1 MDAVQLKTVIMAGGK
16 GTRIAPVAPDIP
28 KPMIPLHG
36 KPVLEHQIECLKRY
50 GLRDIIIIL
59 GHLGHIIRDHFGDG
73 SRLGCGIHYYQESDP
88 LGTAGALF
96 EIEPELTGDFVL
108 LNGDIIF
115 DIDFTRLINF
125 HKNNNSDVTIVA
137 HPNNHPFDST
147 LLVTDEGDRVTGL
160 LNREDPR
167 QYYKNLVN
175 SGIQLVNTRILSSY
189 RAVSSIPAGVSPGKT
204 DLDRDILKK
213 TIPLNRIYAYRTP
226 EYIKDMGVPDR
237 YRQVSSDIEKG
248 IVSGRNLALPQKAV
262 FLDRDGTIN
271 RLNGFISRPGQ
282 FELLD
287 GVAEAVRGINGSGFL
302 AIVISNQPVI
312 ARGEASFEDLRL
324 IHNKMETELG
334 RQGAFIDDIFFCPHH
349 PDKGFPGE
357 RAELKIDCECRKPK
371 PGLILKAAAR
381 YNINP
386 AESFMVG
393 DSLTDIRAGNLAG
406 CKSVLLSEKPDK
418 SSEFSCL
425 NLLDFFKSFISPGRL
440 QNRNP
445 ETAPSGK

>member
-1 MDAVQLKTVIMAGGK
+1 MAGGK

-36 KPVLEHQIECLKRY
+36 KPILEHQIECLKRY
-50 GLRDIIIIL
+50 GLRDIIIVL
-59 GHLGHIIRDHFGDG
+59 GHLGHVIRDHFGDG
-73 SRLGCGIHYYQESDP
+73 SRFGCAIRYYQESDP

-96 EIEPELTGDFVL
+96 EIEPELTDDFVL

-115 DIDFTRLINF
+115 DIDFTRLVDF
-125 HKNNNSDVTIVA
+125 HKNSNSDVTVVA

-147 LLVTDEGDRVTGL
+147 LLVTDDGDRVTGL
-160 LNREDPR
+160 IDRDEPR
-167 QYYKNLVN
+167 QYYRNLVN
-175 SGIQLVNTRILSSY
+175 SGIQLINKRILSSY
-189 RAVSSIPAGVSPGKT
+189 RTVSAIPAGVSAGKT
-204 DLDRDILKK
+204 DLDRDILKRL
-213 TIPLNRIYAYRTP
+213 IPLNRIYAYRTP
-226 EYIKDMGVPDR
+226 EYIRDMGTPDR

-248 IVSGRNLALPQKAV
+248 IVGQRSLMFSQKAV

-271 RLNGFISRPGQ
+271 RLNGFISRAGQ

-287 GVAEAVRGINGSGFL
+287 GVAEAIRGINGSGFL

-334 RQGAFIDDIFFCPHH
+334 KQGAFIDDIFFGPHH
-349 PDKGFPGE
+349 PGKGFPGE

-371 PGLILKAAAR
+371 PGLILKAAAK
-381 YNINP
+381 YNIDP

-393 DSLTDIRAGNLAG
+393 DSLIDVQAGNLAG
-406 CKSVLLSEKPDK
+406 CRSVLLSEKPDGN
-418 SSEFSCL
+418 SEFSCPS
-425 NLLDFFKSFISPGRL
+425 LLDFFRSFISPEPGWF
-440 QNRNP
+440 QNPNP
-445 ETAPSGK
+445 EAALSGK

>member
-1 MDAVQLKTVIMAGGK
+1 MDTIQLKTVIMAGGK
-16 GTRIAPVAPDIP
+16 GTRIASVASDIP

-36 KPVLEHQIECLKRY
+36 KPILEHQIECLKRY

-59 GHLGHIIRDHFGDG
+59 GHLGHVIRDYFGDG
-73 SRLGCGIHYYQESDP
+73 SRFGCGIRYYQESSP

-96 EIEPELTGDFVL
+96 EIESELTGDFVL
-108 LNGDIIF
+108 LNGDLIF
-115 DIDFTRLINF
+115 DIDFIRLVDF
-125 HKNNNSDVTIVA
+125 HKRSNSDATVVA

-160 LNREDPR
+160 LDKEKPG

-175 SGIQLVNTRILSSY
+175 SGIQLINKRLLSSY
-189 RAVSSIPAGVSPGKT
+189 RGLSSIPADLSPGRT

-213 TIPLNRIYAYRTP
+213 TIPLNRVYAYRTP
-226 EYIKDMGVPDR
+226 EYIKDMGTPDR
-237 YRQVSSDIEKG
+237 CGEAASDIKNG
-248 IVSGRNLALPQKAV
+248 LVSRRNLSLPQKAV

-271 RLNGFISRPGQ
+271 RSNGFIVQPEQ

-287 GVAEAVRGINGSGFL
+287 GAAEAIRGINGSGFL
-302 AIVISNQPVI
+302 VIVASNQPVI

-334 RQGAFIDDIFFCPHH
+334 KRGAFIDDIFFCPHH

-357 RAELKIDCECRKPK
+357 REELKINCECRKPK
-371 PGLILKAAAR
+371 PGLILKAAAK
-381 YNINP
+381 YNIDL

-393 DSLTDIRAGNLAG
+393 DSLTDVQAGKLAG
-406 CKSVLLSEKPDK
+406 CRSVLLSEKPDK
-418 SSEFSCL
+418 SIELSSPS
-425 NLLDFFKSFISPGRL
+425 LLDFFQSFISPEAVSKG
-440 QNRNP
+440 
-445 ETAPSGK
+445 

>member
-1 MDAVQLKTVIMAGGK
+1 MDVVQLKTVIMAGGK
-16 GTRIAPVAPDIP
+16 GTRIASVASDIP
-28 KPMIPLHG
+28 KPMIPLQG
-36 KPVLEHQIECLKRY
+36 KPILEHQIECLKRY
-50 GLRDIIIIL
+50 GLGDIVIIL

-73 SRLGCGIHYYQESDP
+73 SRFGCGIRYYQESSP

-96 EIEPELTGDFVL
+96 EIEPELTEDFVL

-115 DIDFTRLINF
+115 DIDFTRLVNF
-125 HKNNNSDVTIVA
+125 HKNSNSDATVVA

-147 LLVTDEGDRVTGL
+147 LLVTDDEDRVVDL
-160 LNREDPR
+160 LNKEEPER
-167 QYYKNLVN
+167 YYKNLVN
-175 SGIQLVNTRILSSY
+175 SGIQLINKRLLSSY
-189 RAVSSIPAGVSPGKT
+189 RGLSSIPVNASPGRT

-213 TIPLNRIYAYRTP
+213 TIPVNRVYAYRTP
-226 EYIKDMGVPDR
+226 EYIKDMGTPDR
-237 YRQVSSDIEKG
+237 YRQAASDIKNG
-248 IVSGRNLALPQKAV
+248 LVSRRNLSLPQKAV

-271 RLNGFISRPGQ
+271 RLNGFIARPEQ

-287 GVAEAVRGINGSGFL
+287 GVAEAIRGLNGSGFL
-302 AIVISNQPVI
+302 VIVISNQPVI

-334 RQGAFIDDIFFCPHH
+334 KRGAFIDDIFFCPHH

-381 YNINP
+381 YNIDP

-393 DSLTDIRAGNLAG
+393 DSLTDVRAGNLAG
-406 CKSVLLSEKPDK
+406 CRSVLLSEKPDK
-418 SSEFSCL
+418 AIEFSSPT
-425 NLLDFFKSFISPGRL
+425 LLDFFESFVSP
-440 QNRNP
+440 
-445 ETAPSGK
+445 K